1 MVLRTAQLEAIG
13 STEEFA
19 LPQTGMFNPRKGE
32 NVPARSLPRT
42 PGLSW
47 AELPALCRDGRME
60 PDSVSGNGISRSH
73 LRKSEGEQGRG

>member
-1 MVLRTAQLEAIG
+1 MRPSAAVLLTRFSVKGPDSVVLRTAQLEAIG

-42 PGLSW
+42 PL
-47 AELPALCRDGRME
+47 
-60 PDSVSGNGISRSH
+60 
-73 LRKSEGEQGRG
+73 